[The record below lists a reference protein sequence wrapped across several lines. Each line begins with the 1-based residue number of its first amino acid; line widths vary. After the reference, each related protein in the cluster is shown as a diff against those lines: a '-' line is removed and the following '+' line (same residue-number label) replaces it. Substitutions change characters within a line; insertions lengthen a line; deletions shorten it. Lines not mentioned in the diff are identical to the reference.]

1 MPRARQMLRKV
12 EHAVSQWRSMG
23 RGLGMSTQWLDRFTD
38 AFEHE
43 ERATARTAS
52 Q

>member
-1 MPRARQMLRKV
+1 MLRKV
-12 EHAVSQWRSMG
+12 EQAVSQWRSVG
-23 RGLGMSTQWLDRFTD
+23 HRLGMGTQELNQFAD

-43 ERATARTAS
+43 ERAKARTAI